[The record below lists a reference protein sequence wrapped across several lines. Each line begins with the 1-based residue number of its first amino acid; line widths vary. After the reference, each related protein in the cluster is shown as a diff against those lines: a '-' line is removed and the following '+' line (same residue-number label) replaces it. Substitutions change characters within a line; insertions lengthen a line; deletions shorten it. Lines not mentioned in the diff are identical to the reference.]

1 MLLFGTRPPK
11 ATGDARK
18 VRSSQTVL
26 DRFQGVEFLI
36 LGGLLLLQLI
46 LVWA

>member
-11 ATGDARK
+11 ATDGARK
-18 VRSSQTVL
+18 VRPLQTVL
-26 DRFQGVEFLI
+26 DGVPGVEFLI